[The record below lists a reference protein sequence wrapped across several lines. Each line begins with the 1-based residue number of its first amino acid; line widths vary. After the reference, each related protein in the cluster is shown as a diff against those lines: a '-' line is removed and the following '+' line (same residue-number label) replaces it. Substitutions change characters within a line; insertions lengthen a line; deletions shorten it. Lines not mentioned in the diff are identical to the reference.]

1 MSDGVRMPRLLDA
14 NLQEARRLKPTALS
28 LNLNRRAIS
37 TAQITLP
44 GEDEALP
51 LMGFAELYL
60 RRGSAGIFRVKETSQ
75 AAKGSNTRTC
85 ALSHAVSTLHDS
97 VWRAQEDFSGTVTAF
112 LTQLL
117 SYQQTVRWQLG
128 TVQDT
133 GTWKKSGIN
142 YDHLDTLLYELAADR
157 KDYLLTFDFSTSPWT
172 LNFVQASG
180 QVDCEMRMRRNLSD
194 AQARG
199 SLEGMCNRLYLT
211 VHSTAPSQEDETV
224 TEPTTQLLT
233 YNDTASQAEYGVIEG
248 TADIDTADV
257 PDVAAWVAAFFQEH
271 AAPQRQTSADGYE
284 VVKTTG
290 EPFDQFDLGK
300 RCRIPALQVEGPV
313 ESIRFE
319 NLLSD
324 PDKARLDLNQ
334 KQQSATGRLHSLKEQ
349 ARAAAASARS
359 AGYAAK
365 KNKAE
370 NEKEKKRFDLKVEQ
384 DDEKFSILATD
395 TEWDEM
401 GNGHVTAFTHL
412 TRTAHY
418 VQDEARKEL
427 PFADWKAQYLA
438 AHPEEA
444 GKTDAQL
451 REIYEAWITANP
463 YAIYNVEYND
473 ATRSERIISKTG
485 INSLG
490 QDETI
495 MTRQLQEAD
504 RIGQVL
510 GITSWTWEQVT
521 PRSGDN
527 PSTLKWYELVN
538 GVYKR
543 STDTSVVSGKT
554 YYVPKANLK
563 ESSALL
569 YRNEDGQTVYY
580 VRSDNIDMRASTLAS
595 WGVYTD
601 DTLSAGI
608 LVDKV
613 NSGNTLYILGEKVVF
628 GSPVD
633 QYVAVGVQSTD
644 NPKQLGYYELSAG
657 TYTRTQDEEKVPG
670 KTYYKKQQVNGKTLD
685 TKIGEMDVTING
697 KLTATQADIRYA
709 TIQNLRNVSAKIDNL
724 TGGTIVENFCKASL
738 VVGTTLTANNT
749 FVHDGDTIYK
759 RAIKWYANEDP
770 IATVHALGGSAE
782 LPTQSILLGHYHAIS
797 ASESNGV
804 ITITQGA
811 VQDTAGAANFN
822 IADTQFYKD
831 GVSAAWDAAAA
842 LTVPPSDGTGTTFV
856 FKAPK
861 YYEKT
866 QGNWVREQVDYTFT
880 ISKGTPSASG
890 GYAAVTLTG
899 HNQPAA
905 RIALDDWYN
914 AGWDAAAALTVFPDA
929 ENSGT
934 SFTVSGPKHY
944 EKTQGTWVREQVT
957 RTYTLTT
964 GTPGTTGYAAVS
976 DGTHAVA
983 KISIGNWYTAGQ
995 NDVTLGTDYNT
1006 SAQESTASTDQI
1018 KFLGKRDGTSTI
1030 DVNVGVRLT
1039 NGQQFSRWITDIT
1052 VPSSGGGGSTADKI
1066 DLSSFTWRDSSSGW
1080 STSGSTSLGTL
1091 SDLILQ
1097 HKNDRG
1103 YIHFDAT
1110 CTDGTGTKR
1119 YYVTI
1124 G

>member
-14 NLQEARRLKPTALS
+14 NLQEARRLRPTALS

-75 AAKGSNTRTC
+75 AAKGSNTRTY

-117 SYQQTVRWQLG
+117 SYQRTARWQLG

-180 QVDCEMRMRRNLSD
+180 QVDCEMRMRRNLYD

-211 VHSTAPSQEDETV
+211 VHSTAPSQEDATV

-233 YNDTASQAEYGVIEG
+233 YNDTASQAEYGVIED

-271 AAPQRQTSADGYE
+271 AAPQTQTSADGYE
-284 VVKTTG
+284 VVKSTG

-451 REIYEAWITANP
+451 REIYEAWITEHP

-521 PRSGDN
+521 PKPGDN

-543 STDTSVVSGKT
+543 STDTSVVSGKA

-563 ESSALL
+563 EASAFLAVT
-569 YRNEDGQTVYY
+569 EQGQTIYKVNAELLD
-580 VRSDNIDMRASTLAS
+580 VTATDWARWGVVTGDDFTAGAIVGKINAGTEKILGNKLNPDATDFAA
-595 WGVYTD
+595 WGVYT
-601 DTLSAGI
+601 
-608 LVDKV
+608 
-613 NSGNTLYILGEKVVF
+613 GNTLTGGVLVEKLNDNSTVTKILGSRVDARASDLATWGVYSEDTLTAGVIAEKLSNSSNTYIQGDQVYIGDIQFSYSAATVTSSSNPRAMDLF
-628 GSPVD
+628 ELKNGAYVLTKDESPV
-633 QYVAVGVQSTD
+633 S
-644 NPKQLGYYELSAG
+644 
-657 TYTRTQDEEKVPG
+657 G
-670 KTYYKKQQVNGKTLD
+670 KTYYNRSIAATSAEDQFTVVGRLIAGKV
-685 TKIGEMDVTING
+685 DVQD
-697 KLTATQADIRYA
+697 LTANYTTTANLQATYA

-770 IATVHALGGSAE
+770 IATVHALGGSVN

-797 ASESNGV
+797 VSVSNGIV
-804 ITITQGA
+804 TITQGA
-811 VQDTAGAANFN
+811 VQDTAGSANFN
-822 IADTQFYKD
+822 GASKVSVYGEYFDADGYGNGMYPITQNWTLSPGEKMYVRAAFDTVLGGSGYYIEATSGGGASASDINIANS
-831 GVSAAWDAAAA
+831 GSIWVVGGWS
-842 LTVPPSDGTGTTFV
+842 TVPPALSGETIVDLNSLSAYITDSSNNDSIIFRACIGPESDASSF
-856 FKAPK
+856 K
-861 YYEKT
+861 YYRIK
-866 QGNWVREQVDYTFT
+866 
-880 ISKGTPSASG
+880 I
-890 GYAAVTLTG
+890 GY
-899 HNQPAA
+899 
-905 RIALDDWYN
+905 
-914 AGWDAAAALTVFPDA
+914 
-929 ENSGT
+929 E
-934 SFTVSGPKHY
+934 
-944 EKTQGTWVREQVT
+944 
-957 RTYTLTT
+957 
-964 GTPGTTGYAAVS
+964 
-976 DGTHAVA
+976 
-983 KISIGNWYTAGQ
+983 
-995 NDVTLGTDYNT
+995 
-1006 SAQESTASTDQI
+1006 
-1018 KFLGKRDGTSTI
+1018 
-1030 DVNVGVRLT
+1030 
-1039 NGQQFSRWITDIT
+1039 
-1052 VPSSGGGGSTADKI
+1052 
-1066 DLSSFTWRDSSSGW
+1066 
-1080 STSGSTSLGTL
+1080 
-1091 SDLILQ
+1091 
-1097 HKNDRG
+1097 
-1103 YIHFDAT
+1103 
-1110 CTDGTGTKR
+1110 
-1119 YYVTI
+1119 
-1124 G
+1124 